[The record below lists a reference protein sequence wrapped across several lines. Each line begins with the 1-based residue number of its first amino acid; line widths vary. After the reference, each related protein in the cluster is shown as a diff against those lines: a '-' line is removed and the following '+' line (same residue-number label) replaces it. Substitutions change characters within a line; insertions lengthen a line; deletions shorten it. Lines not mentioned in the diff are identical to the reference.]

1 MPSATFTHSVTTS
14 ASIEQ
19 SWAALQDPAT
29 WANIG
34 PVASVS
40 DPVYADDGTLTAF
53 SWVADIGGK
62 KYDGEAET
70 TSYELPN
77 IFELTLDTSEIA
89 GDVVAT
95 LASVDGG
102 CEVTVEITFRTKG
115 MLSAMFFPAIK
126 SALAS
131 GYPQQIEDLVN
142 GVQGRT

>member
-1 MPSATFTHSVTTS
+1 MPSATFTHSVTTP
-14 ASIEQ
+14 ASIDQ
-19 SWAALQDPAT
+19 SWAALQNPDT

-62 KYDGEAET
+62 KYDGDAAT
-70 TSYELPN
+70 TSYEIPN
-77 IFELTLDTSEIA
+77 NFELTLDTSEIA
-89 GDVVAT
+89 GDVIAT
-95 LASVDGG
+95 LTSVEEG

-126 SALAS
+126 AALAS
-131 GYPQQIEDLVN
+131 GYPQQIEDLVA
-142 GVQGRT
+142 GV

>member
-1 MPSATFTHSVTTS
+1 MPSATFTHSVSTP

-19 SWAALQDPAT
+19 SWGALQDPDT

-40 DPVYADDGTLTAF
+40 EPIYADDGTLTKFA
-53 SWVADIGGK
+53 WVADIGGK
-62 KYDGEAET
+62 KYDGAAET
-70 TSYELPN
+70 TSYTIPN
-77 IFELTLDTSEIA
+77 NFELTLDTSEIA

-95 LASVDGG
+95 LESVDEG

-131 GYPQQIEDLVN
+131 GNPQQIEDLVA
-142 GVQGRT
+142 GVSA